1 MDGKPKSL
9 RKKAEK
15 ILASRPESM
24 DSLDKEEIL
33 SLLHELQVHQIEL
46 ELQNDEL
53 QKNRSLIEKSQKR
66 YQNLFENAPVGYV
79 VLDKTGFIRHFNQT
93 FCRMVK
99 PVQLKKSGTAFADL
113 LDKDSAAIFR
123 SRFSAVY
130 STPGGKEMELKI
142 PDPDTGLRVVLSIA
156 SRYDA
161 PDPEDPANERD
172 LLLTLIDRTNVRQAE
187 TALKKNRNFQI
198 RLIDT
203 IPIPVFYKDRE
214 GRYQG
219 VNTAFESFFGLPRQK
234 IIGKTV
240 FDINPPELARIY
252 HEKDQEVFRQS
263 TPQKYESTV
272 CNADGNHRHVI
283 FYKARYCDEDGT
295 PMGLIGALWD
305 LTDQKAYERERES
318 LITELRQALE
328 NVKQLSGLLP
338 ICSHCKKIRDDKGYW
353 SELET
358 YLHAHSDASFSHS
371 ICRECAQKYY
381 PDFDIYE
388 DYTK

>member
-15 ILASRPESM
+15 ILASRSESM
-24 DSLDKEEIL
+24 GALDREEIL
-33 SLLHELQVHQIEL
+33 SMLHELHVHQIEL

-53 QKNRSLIEKSQKR
+53 QKSRTLIEKSQKR

-99 PVQLKKSGTAFADL
+99 PVQLKKSGTAFAEL

-123 SRFSAVY
+123 SRFTAVY
-130 STPGGKEMELKI
+130 SNPGGKEMELKI
-142 PDPDTGLRVVLSIA
+142 PDPCSGLRVVLSIA

-161 PDPEDPANERD
+161 PDPEDPANGRD
-172 LLLTLIDRTNVRQAE
+172 LLLTLVDRTHVSQAQA
-187 TALKKNRNFQI
+187 ALKKNQHFQA

-219 VNTAFESFFGLPRQK
+219 VNTAFESFFGLPRHQ

-240 FDINPPELARIY
+240 FDINPPDLARIY
-252 HEKDQEVFRQS
+252 HDKDQEVFRQN

-272 CNADGNHRHVI
+272 RNADGKDHHVI
-283 FYKARYCDEDGT
+283 FHKARYCDEHGT

-305 LTDQKAYERERES
+305 LTDLKTSEREREN
-318 LITELRQALE
+318 LIAELRQALE

-371 ICRECAQKYY
+371 ICRECAKKYY

-388 DYTK
+388 D